1 MKNILTGLVVGVIFG
16 FGLAASGM
24 TSTDKVLGFLDVF
37 GAWQADLM
45 FVMGGALIVTL
56 VAFQWRKGWSKPFFD
71 SQFHL
76 PTNTA
81 IDQPLLI
88 GAVFFGVGWG
98 FYGYCPG
105 PALASLAYLKVDS
118 VVFVLSM
125 LIGMFVANKVGSV
138 LK

>member
-1 MKNILTGLVVGVIFG
+1 MKNILTGLMVGVIFG

-81 IDQPLLI
+81 IDKPLLI

>member
-56 VAFQWRKGWSKPFFD
+56 VAFQWRKGWSKPLFD

-81 IDQPLLI
+81 IDKPLLI
-88 GAVFFGVGWG
+88 GAVFFGIGWG

-125 LIGMFVANKVGSV
+125 LLGMFIANKVGSV